1 VIVKHVCN
9 EELAAIP
16 TAAEDM
22 FIIGGK
28 GAFEQRQKEEEAK
41 ASAAA
46 AASAENASQSQ
57 NQAHGDDDGFLVLDD
72 VIVEGVESA
81 GRAKRGAA
89 DALSPAADA
98 GDSKRSKQ

>member
-16 TAAEDM
+16 TAAEDL

-46 AASAENASQSQ
+46 TSAEKASQSQ
-57 NQAHGDDDGFLVLDD
+57 NQVPGDDDGFLVLDD
-72 VIVEGVESA
+72 VIVEGVASA
-81 GRAKRGAA
+81 GCAKRGAA